1 MLEIRMLLL
10 KRVEKECKNS
20 GKVVDLMKYYQ
31 LKKVNIRKQL
41 HMQVVTQRMKEVKKM
56 GVKKLL

>member
-1 MLEIRMLLL
+1 MLLL